1 MRAAMIGDDA
11 TLREVYSSTS
21 LLGEAAIPSMT
32 LIIGA
37 NLLGG
42 LKNTGIVPS
51 LIIGIIAIRY
61 VLLPSLGIVI
71 VMDANHFGMVGSD
84 PLYQFTQMLQY
95 ALPPAINVGTTSQ
108 VLETGEKECSFIM
121 LWT

>member
-42 LKNTGIVPS
+42 LKSTGIVPS

-84 PLYQFTQMLQY
+84 PLYQFTLMLQY
-95 ALPPAINVGTTSQ
+95 AVGTTSQ

-121 LWT
+121 PWT